1 MVNFKVVNQQGEEIY
16 APRPIHP
23 GEVLA
28 DELEAR
34 EIKQKVFAE
43 QINMRPS
50 HLNELL
56 KGKRNF
62 TAQIALRVAKILSI
76 NASFWMRMQ
85 GEYFLDVAR
94 LEEAQMQDIES
105 EV

>member
-1 MVNFKVVNQQGEEIY
+1 
-16 APRPIHP
+16 
-23 GEVLA
+23 
-28 DELEAR
+28 
-34 EIKQKVFAE
+34 
-43 QINMRPS
+43 MRPS

-62 TAQIALRVAKILSI
+62 TTQIALRVAEVLSI
-76 NASFWMRMQ
+76 SASFWLRMQ

-94 LEEAQMQDIES
+94 LEETEMQHIE

>member
-1 MVNFKVVNQQGEEIY
+1 MNFQVINEQGQEIH
-16 APRPIHP
+16 PSQPIHP
-23 GEVLA
+23 GGVLA

-34 EIKQKVFAE
+34 AIKQKDFAQ
-43 QINMRPS
+43 QIDMRAS

-62 TAQIALRVAKILSI
+62 TARIALRTGEALGIS
-76 NASFWMRMQ
+76 AHFWMRMQ

-94 LEEAQMQDIES
+94 LEEAGIRHLEQ
-105 EV
+105 V